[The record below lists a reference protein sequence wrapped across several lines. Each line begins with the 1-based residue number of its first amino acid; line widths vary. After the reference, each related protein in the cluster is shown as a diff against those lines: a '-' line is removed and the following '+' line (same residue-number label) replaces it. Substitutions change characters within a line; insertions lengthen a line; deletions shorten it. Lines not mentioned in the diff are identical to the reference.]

1 MRIGLLCIMLTIVS
15 MQMSLG
21 QNSFHRTYPAENEDI
36 YVLDA
41 IQLRGG
47 RYASLHWNIY
57 PNQGVSSFLSNI
69 VISVYDP
76 KGVIAEKKGWSKKID
91 SLTYINPMGS
101 LVQGANDSIYF
112 QVQSEQY
119 ITTGVISADG
129 NFGKIVMNNVLS
141 KLPLANNNELL
152 NYNKSLFSA
161 KVVRDGNTESMLLS
175 RKNYNLNSIWNT
187 RLSFVDSKLKNKVV
201 GVSSMSMSQ
210 DTSIVIT
217 GRVDSSYSFVTII
230 DTLGSVIW
238 SKKYNDTLS
247 NPSIPLISD
256 AMRFSDSTYILT
268 GSILA
273 NNSKG
278 LIVKT
283 DKIGEILWSKKVQFA
298 QNDSTVLSKIAMDN
312 SSNFT
317 ISGVN
322 FDTEKKSSYPF
333 AIKLNRNG
341 NVIWKKKFE
350 KVSGGLPAIN
360 FSTSDGGSAIFHTSE
375 VNGKKATSFIKLD
388 DQGRTTCEQTIS
400 EEILFDSNIVADT
413 LVWVSANFLLND
425 SLITIKK
432 NDHKYKIATPKLE
445 TEYFCPNE
453 PIDFTFLAT
462 QDGATNYKWS
472 TGLEGASA
480 DSLRVMKEGEYSVMV
495 TINKD
500 VCFVLCDTGYI
511 ERLKLPSVGLTLS
524 LGNFCTSGK
533 QTLSAIVNGGKP
545 EYTYTWSTGETS
557 KSIEIANPGTYSV
570 TIVDQCNETANAT
583 ITVGPFPTKIKAA
596 TITDQIAVNCLN
608 GTLTGT
614 LTAQGNSTGFKE
626 PETYQW
632 NNGSKT
638 KEISINDSDILTF
651 TVTVTDGCGTTATA
665 TKVIELKGAGVKSVK
680 IYKTGS
686 GDCKDRIITLNAVT
700 DVSGSYT
707 YVWSNG
713 VKTANFTT
721 DQPGTFS
728 VTVTDKCG
736 NSATD
741 SSIIT
746 KEDFEPADLAY
757 ANIFFPDGA
766 DLISRSQIPAEDSVA
781 IKQAITTARYNRTFG
796 PIPLKV
802 YCLDEITNYEFYVF
816 NRWGQL
822 VFESKSVTDEWNG
835 EHKDEKA
842 PTETYMWVTK
852 YTVLGIEKVVKG
864 SVTLLRP

>member
-1 MRIGLLCIMLTIVS
+1 MSQIDVLLGPI
-15 MQMSLG
+15 
-21 QNSFHRTYPAENEDI
+21 
-36 YVLDA
+36 
-41 IQLRGG
+41 IQ
-47 RYASLHWNIY
+47 A
-57 PNQGVSSFLSNI
+57 
-69 VISVYDP
+69 
-76 KGVIAEKKGWSKKID
+76 
-91 SLTYINPMGS
+91 
-101 LVQGANDSIYF
+101 ANDSLYFNAGRLYGSLDINGKLGSIYSKNVTSLF
-112 QVQSEQY
+112 LQ
-119 ITTGVISADG
+119 
-129 NFGKIVMNNVLS
+129 NNMLVD
-141 KLPLANNNELL
+141 
-152 NYNKSLFSA
+152 YNKSLFSG
-161 KVVRDGNTESMLLS
+161 VHTVNTDNPDITNIVLS
-175 RKNYNLNSIWNT
+175 RLDYDK
-187 RLSFVDSKLKNKVV
+187 KE
-201 GVSSMSMSQ
+201 
-210 DTSIVIT
+210 
-217 GRVDSSYSFVTII
+217 
-230 DTLGSVIW
+230 IW
-238 SKKYNDTLS
+238 SKKLVHDDILLNKKNSKLNAVKFNQDSTLLLCGTVDSTHSFIAISDTLGNLLWS
-247 NPSIPLISD
+247 KSYSDEDPKKSIPTILD
-256 AMRFSDSTYILT
+256 GVRLADSTFLLVGYVT
-268 GSILA
+268 EFFVTNAVQDSR
-273 NNSKG
+273 G
-278 LIVKT
+278 LIIKLDT
-283 DKIGEILWSKKVQFA
+283 IGNIIWSKKVQFDEKD
-298 QNDSTVLSKIAMDN
+298 QTSLSNIVIDKNGDLLV
-312 SSNFT
+312 
-317 ISGVN
+317 SGYN
-322 FDTEKKSSYPF
+322 FDVSELYSYPF
-333 AIKLNRNG
+333 IAKINKDG
-341 NVIWKKKFE
+341 DVIWKYKYNRTNHIYIANSLF
-350 KVSGGLPAIN
+350 
-360 FSTSDGGSAIFHTSE
+360 TTQDGGAAVYHSADKDQ
-375 VNGKKATSFIKLD
+375 GKSVTSFIKID
-388 DQGRTTCEQTIS
+388 NTGSTTCQTPID
-400 EEILFDSNIVADT
+400 ENIILEDEFKSDT
-413 LVWVSANFLLND
+413 LKWVSTNFGMKD
-425 SLITIKK
+425 SLVNLQSKK
-432 NDHKYKIATPKLE
+432 HKYKVPEKMGII
-445 TEYFCPNE
+445 YFCPNV
-453 PIDFTFLAT
+453 PIDTFLVSKH
-462 QDGATNYKWS
+462 DGATNYKWS

-480 DSLRVMKEGEYSVMV
+480 DSLRVMKEGEYTVMV

-500 VCFVLCDTGYI
+500 ICFVFCDTAKI
-511 ERLKLPSVGLTLS
+511 ERYKEPTVSIILD

-533 QTLSAIVNGGKP
+533 QTLKADVNGGKP

-557 KSIEIANPGTYSV
+557 ESIEIANPGTYSV
-570 TIVDQCNETANAT
+570 TIVDQCNETADAK
-583 ITVGPFPTKIKAA
+583 IVVGPFPTKITAA

-680 IYKTGS
+680 ISKTGS

-700 DVSGSYT
+700 EVSGSYT

-822 VFESKSVTDEWNG
+822 VFESKSVTDEWDG